1 LYSFIH
7 IMEFIQILCYADARA
22 IRFPSGETIMNITRR
37 KLLGNGT
44 RLGLGVGLGA
54 AVAASPLL
62 PSVGPAYA
70 GTEQAEALI
79 AEFTGGAAVAS
90 GKISL
95 GAPEIA
101 ENGNTVPIKVSV
113 ESAMSEEDHVAQVL
127 VVASANPAPG
137 VAVFNFTP
145 MSGKAQAST
154 RIRLAKTQE
163 LIAVARMSDGSFYRD
178 AKMVK
183 VTIGGCGG

>member
-1 LYSFIH
+1 
-7 IMEFIQILCYADARA
+7 MEFIQILCYADARA

-44 RLGLGVGLGA
+44 RLGVGLGA

-70 GTEQAEALI
+70 GTEQAEAVI